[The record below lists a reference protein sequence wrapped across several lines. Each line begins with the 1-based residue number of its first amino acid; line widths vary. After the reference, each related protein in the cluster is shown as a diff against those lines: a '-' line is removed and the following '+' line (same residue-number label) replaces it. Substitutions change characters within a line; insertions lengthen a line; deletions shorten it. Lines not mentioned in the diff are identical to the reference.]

1 MSQTPGSPRSGGTA
15 PSTKVARQ
23 GRIRA
28 VLTSQ
33 QVRSQAALAAALA
46 AEGIQVTQGTLSRD
60 LVEMGA
66 TRVRTPEGT
75 AVYALR
81 EDDDALGSAPR
92 EADQEVLDPRLTRL
106 CSELLVAADT
116 SANLVV
122 LHTPPGAA
130 NFLAGAIDHSVIPQV
145 LGTIAGDD
153 TVVVISRDPT
163 GGEEVAA
170 RFLAWADGLD

>member
-1 MSQTPGSPRSGGTA
+1 MSQNPSSPRPVGGT

-28 VLTSQ
+28 VLASRA
-33 QVRSQAALAAALA
+33 VRSQADLADALA

-66 TRVRTPEGT
+66 TRVRDADGIS
-75 AVYALR
+75 VYALR
-81 EDDDALGSAPR
+81 EDDDGLGSAPLQ
-92 EADQEVLDPRLTRL
+92 ADGELLDPRLTRL
-106 CSELLVAADT
+106 CSELLISAEA

-130 NFLAGAIDHSVIPQV
+130 NFLAGAIDHSVIPTV
-145 LGTIAGDD
+145 LGSIAGDD
-153 TVVVISRDPT
+153 TVVVVAKDPD
-163 GGEEVAA
+163 GGDEVAA